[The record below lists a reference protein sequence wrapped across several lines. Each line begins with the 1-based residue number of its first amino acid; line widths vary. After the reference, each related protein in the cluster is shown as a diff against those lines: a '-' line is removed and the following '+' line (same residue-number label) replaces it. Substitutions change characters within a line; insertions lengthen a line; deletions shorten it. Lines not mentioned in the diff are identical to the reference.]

1 MAQDLGGM
9 GWVLI
14 GAAAFV
20 LLQKKGVAQGAVT
33 VGPPTTQQLAQAAL
47 LPTSPV
53 SGSDSYTAWLQS
65 SLNQLIGA
73 GLSVDGV
80 LGPLTRAAVM
90 QFQTIWGI
98 AQTGI
103 VDPETDYDIRA
114 ALGQAPYI
122 DQPYSAS
129 GGSASYGG
137 ATGSWS

>member
-1 MAQDLGGM
+1 MAQQLGGM

-33 VGPPTTQQLAQAAL
+33 VPQPLTTSQLSQAAM

-53 SGSDSYTAWLQS
+53 SGSDSYTAWVQS
-65 SLNQLIGA
+65 SLNHVIGS
-73 GLSVDGV
+73 GLVVDGI
-80 LGPLTRAAVM
+80 LGPNTRAAIM
-90 QFQTIWGI
+90 QFQGVWGI

-103 VDPETDYDIRA
+103 VDPETDYDLRA
-114 ALGQAPYI
+114 ALGQSPYI

-129 GGSASYGG
+129 AVASYGG
-137 ATGSWS
+137 ATGSWA

>member
-1 MAQDLGGM
+1 MAQQLGGM
-9 GWVLI
+9 GWILL

-20 LLQKKGVAQGAVT
+20 LLQKKGVTQGGT
-33 VGPPTTQQLAQAAL
+33 IGPPTTQQLARVSL

-53 SGSDSYTAWLQS
+53 AGSDSYTAWVQS

-80 LGPLTRAAVM
+80 LGPLTRAAIM
-90 QFQTIWGI
+90 QFQAIWNI

-103 VDPETDYDIRA
+103 VDPETDYDLRT

-122 DQPYSAS
+122 NQPYSPGVAIQAS
-129 GGSASYGG
+129 GEY
-137 ATGSWS
+137 